1 MQETMTRR
9 RFGHMALT
17 LIAFAAAPWQAMAR
31 SRLSRNQ
38 AAFSARQADDA
49 IKELFGDRAF
59 IETDQIELKV
69 PNIAEDG
76 SIVPITVST
85 HISGVKS
92 ISLLVDAN
100 PNPLSARFH
109 FLPGSVTE
117 FKTRIKMGESSDV
130 RAVVETADTL
140 FVATKNV
147 KVTLGGCGG

>member
-1 MQETMTRR
+1 MHRTMTRR
-9 RFGHMALT
+9 RFGRTAAVLTALV
-17 LIAFAAAPWQAMAR
+17 AAPWQALAR
-31 SRLSRNQ
+31 SSPPRNQ

-49 IKELFGDRAF
+49 INALFGHRTF
-59 IETDQIELKV
+59 IESDQIALKA

-85 HISGVKS
+85 DIEDVKS

-109 FLPGSVTE
+109 FMPGSVTE

-140 FVATKNV
+140 YVATKNV